1 MKKILILLLII
12 PILGFTQNDL
22 VFNRVLNFKLNPNET
37 VTVPTAKAWKIE
49 NSSSSQVFISNENPA
64 YGSAVLTTS
73 AFAYTGGGKN
83 AVWLAAGSILYA
95 ENAGPQSISFSI
107 LEFNVVAISSSSGGS
122 DSGVSADGLK
132 FSQVIN
138 YSGTYNFPTN
148 YTGHIYET
156 FEIPE
161 GKVWKITSVTVAKMQ
176 GVSSTYD
183 TAVRPS
189 SAVGIQLG
197 GIVIHLVS
205 GGGAA
210 YPEVHPINDTWI
222 NSGSKEL
229 FVTSYGANTKVSFT
243 AIEYTIPE

>member
-1 MKKILILLLII
+1 M
-12 PILGFTQNDL
+12 
-22 VFNRVLNFKLNPNET
+22 VFNQVLNFNIDT
-37 VTVPTAKAWKIE
+37 GSSVTVPEGKVWKIVSGVTQGE
-49 NSSSSQVFISNENPA
+49 VQFYSTNQDYGNDLNASNSNGYAIQSFQKPFWLGQGNTIARTS
-64 YGSAVLTTS
+64 GSA
-73 AFAYTGGGKN
+73 G
-83 AVWLAAGSILYA
+83 AV
-95 ENAGPQSISFSI
+95 FSI

-122 DSGVSADGLK
+122 GGGVSADGLK

-176 GVSSTYD
+176 GVNSTYD

-189 SAVGIQLG
+189 SAVGVQLG